1 MPDPSIHFVDR
12 LFSHYTLRNHQY
24 IFHPLDSLFSLFFAG
39 TSKKHVMSNYAQLL
53 FESMKAVATCLA
65 KVVSIENIMDFE
77 IVSTIL
83 RVNRLTV
90 ILRGNKSLLE

>member
-1 MPDPSIHFVDR
+1 
-12 LFSHYTLRNHQY
+12 
-24 IFHPLDSLFSLFFAG
+24 
-39 TSKKHVMSNYAQLL
+39 MSNYAQLL

-65 KVVSIENIMDFE
+65 KVVSIENMMDFE
-77 IVSTIL
+77 IVSTIQ